1 MSRDSRYELL
11 ERVGTGSFA
20 TVYRARDNE
29 LSREVAIKQI
39 HEQYQQLPEQM
50 ERYWQEAQLLASLQ
64 HPNIITFFDIDRKRG
79 WLIMELMQGTLGDRI
94 SKEPMD
100 ISSVRTALAHCLRAL
115 KYLHSRGIVHGDIK
129 PSNMMIDSRKRIKI
143 GDFGLARRV
152 SDEDGSLL
160 KGTTKYMAPETV
172 SDEWGDVGP
181 ASDLYSLGFAAYEL
195 LCGPNF
201 SNLFPGLAAFGRDKQ
216 IAWMMWHAARDR
228 KLPEIKRVLEGV
240 PDDIATVVTRLCEK
254 DQSLRY
260 ATADEA
266 LSDLNIDVKIIKQ
279 GGDDTPQPEPKKQ
292 QRIIAIAAFSLSLI
306 LSLVMLFLPTGE
318 KAPEKVVEQTEP
330 DRGVVRHM
338 HVEDNTLVLEAEDGQ
353 PKEIKLGGSPRIL
366 LNNKSYILPRDLE
379 PGDQVVISKGKDDDG
394 RSRLEI
400 KVARPDESSGLV
412 TALQAS
418 IGEFRVQI
426 TEGAQRGELSIR
438 TNARTEIL
446 INGEQATLDDLKD
459 EDRVT
464 LRHVPDPKL
473 GDKRIATKIDALQ
486 RRKLDGF
493 IRDVN
498 KGTLTLEVR
507 RTDGSKL
514 IALPSAAECNVT
526 INGKQIVDGKLL
538 KVADLQAGDRA
549 SLVHHR
555 DIIEVHALRMS
566 QFKGTLLEVNL
577 AASSLVIGDP
587 NGAARRGFVIGKKTA
602 VTINNTE
609 GELGDLRRNDRI
621 EITYDSANERAE
633 ISVVDALRPEVENR
647 FALVIGN
654 QAYDDNKVSKLPYA
668 VSDAKL
674 VHDTLLSRYGCSR
687 ERTLLLTDET
697 SVRLTQAIPD
707 WLKKTTP
714 QSELLIYVVG
724 NAYVDDANQPFYA
737 AKDFDLA
744 RMKETG
750 VSLAWLRGLLEENP
764 AAEKMLLLDASFAG
778 DGLDQKQQPATEVM
792 LTALKPAKD
801 PEVFRRSWAIS
812 SCADG
817 QRGLVNTEKQHGVFA
832 WFIARAFSGRGD
844 KNADLHLEPTELFD
858 DLNTQMAGVE
868 FKSKNGRETLKQT
881 PVLFRP
887 NDAPPE
893 KDRLS
898 PEAKEAVRG
907 LFANHWGVTKFNA
920 AAESQLSS
928 DFLTAVRAVVDEP
941 DAKLA
946 YATLRIKVRN
956 DDKEAQKYFEQ
967 VKLSHPQL
975 RLSYEGLVW
984 LHSYAGRYREAMS
997 ELQRLAEQIKA
1008 LPEGSEIDD
1017 GLRRQLEFAGR
1028 LREFA
1033 GTIVDELRRPDVAQ
1047 LKALDSTIAGLPES
1061 ANAAYESGRQ
1071 SVKGKQQDFDKKIKE
1086 KGGSSDARL
1095 LELDQKRL
1103 TSYAR
1108 FDLESARQAV
1118 LVGLDK

>member
-29 LSREVAIKQI
+29 LNREVAIKQI

-50 ERYWQEAQLLASLQ
+50 DRYWQEAQLLASLQ

-79 WLIMELMQGTLGDRI
+79 WLIMELMQGTMADRI
-94 SKEPMD
+94 SKEPLD

-115 KYLHSRGIVHGDIK
+115 KYLHARGIVHGDIK
-129 PSNMMIDSRKRIKI
+129 PSNMMIDSRKRVKI

-254 DQSLRY
+254 DQSKRY

-279 GGDDTPQPEPKKQ
+279 GGDDTPKPEPKKQ
-292 QRIIAIAAFSLSLI
+292 QRIIAIVAFSLSLI
-306 LSLVMLFLPTGE
+306 MSAVMLFMPTGE
-318 KAPEKVVEQTEP
+318 KAPEKIVETNEP

-338 HVEDNTLVLEAEDGQ
+338 HVDDNTLVLEAEDGQ
-353 PKEIKLGGSPRIL
+353 PKEIKLGSAPRIL

-394 RSRLEI
+394 RNRLEI

-412 TALQAS
+412 TNLQTS

-426 TEGAQRGELSIR
+426 TEGAQRGELAIR

-446 INGEQATLDDLKD
+446 INGEHATLDDLKD

-473 GDKRIATKIDALQ
+473 GDKRIATKVDALQ
-486 RRKLDGF
+486 RRKLEGF

-498 KGTLTLEVR
+498 KGTITLEVR
-507 RTDGSKL
+507 RTDGTKL
-514 IALPSAAECNVT
+514 VALPAANDCNVT

-538 KVADLQAGDRA
+538 KVADLQANDRA

-566 QFKGTLLEVNL
+566 QHKGVLLEANL
-577 AASSLVIGDP
+577 AASSLVVGDP
-587 NGAARRGFVIGKKTA
+587 NGTARRGFVIGKKTA

-609 GELGDLRRNDRI
+609 AELADLRRNDRI
-621 EITYDSANERAE
+621 EITYDSANAQAE

-654 QAYDDNKVSKLPYA
+654 QNYDDNKVSKLPYA

-687 ERTLLLTDET
+687 ERLLLLTDET

-707 WLKKTTP
+707 WLKKVTA

-724 NAYVDDANQPFYA
+724 NGYVDDSNQPYYA

-750 VSLAWLRGLLEENP
+750 IALAWLRGLLEEHP
-764 AAEKMLLLDASFAG
+764 AAEKVLLLDVSFAG
-778 DGLDQKQQPATEVM
+778 DGLDQKQQPATETM
-792 LTALKPAKD
+792 LTALKPPKD
-801 PEVFRRSWAIS
+801 PEVFRKSWAIA
-812 SCADG
+812 SCTDG
-817 QRGLVNTEKQHGVFA
+817 QRGLINTEKQHGVFA
-832 WFIARAFSGRGD
+832 WFLARAFSGKGD
-844 KNADLHLEPTELFD
+844 KNVDLHLEPTELFD
-858 DLNTQMAGVE
+858 DLNTQMAAVE
-868 FKSKNGRETLKQT
+868 FTAKNRRDPLKQT

-898 PEAKEAVRG
+898 PEAKEAVRA
-907 LFANHWGVTKFNA
+907 LFANHWGVTKFTPVTEA
-920 AAESQLSS
+920 QLSS
-928 DFLTAVRAVVDEP
+928 DFLTALRAAGDEP
-941 DAKLA
+941 DPKLA
-946 YATLRIKVRN
+946 YAALRIKVRN
-956 DDKEAQKYFEQ
+956 DDKDAQKYFEQ
-967 VKLSHPQL
+967 VKLSHPTT
-975 RLSYEGLVW
+975 RLSYEGLAW

-997 ELQRLAEQIKA
+997 ELQRLSDQIKA
-1008 LPEGSEIDD
+1008 LPDGTEIDVETQ
-1017 GLRRQLEFAGR
+1017 RQLEFAGR

-1033 GTIVDELRRPDVAQ
+1033 GTIVEELKRPDAAQ
-1047 LKALDSTIAGLPES
+1047 LKSLDSTIAALPEPAS
-1061 ANAAYESGRQ
+1061 TAYAAGRQ
-1071 SVKGKQQDFDKKIKE
+1071 SVKDKQQDFEKKIKE
-1086 KGGSSDARL
+1086 KAGTSDARL

-1103 TSYAR
+1103 TSYVR
-1108 FDLESARQAV
+1108 FDLEAARQSVVA
-1118 LVGLDK
+1118 GLDQ